1 VIVPI
6 FLLDS
11 GEKWLPVPIET
22 ILTVNAKIDGQPL
35 TSLDQLTSA
44 TKRIDFPAGMT
55 QPKGATPTVYHR
67 AVPAANLWWH
77 QFWTWWLYNPKEYLG
92 FGMHEG
98 DWEMVQIGCDDQQGD
113 KPVLMTYSQHKS
125 GQKHEYWSG
134 VQLEAGRPKV
144 YVAVGSHAN
153 YYSVHHDEVDDAD
166 GRGVRVDPQ
175 VDEFGAWA
183 TWNGQWGN
191 SDNSPG
197 PLPSHLSWRAPH
209 QFHSQAH

>member
-1 VIVPI
+1 
-6 FLLDS
+6 
-11 GEKWLPVPIET
+11 
-22 ILTVNAKIDGQPL
+22 
-35 TSLDQLTSA
+35 
-44 TKRIDFPAGMT
+44 M
-55 QPKGATPTVYHR
+55 
-67 AVPAANLWWH
+67 PAANLWWH

-113 KPVLMTYSQHKS
+113 NPVLMTCSQHKS

-166 GRGVRVDPQ
+166 GHGIRVDPQ

-209 QFHSQAH
+209 PVPQPGSLKRACSGTLTTSSWPASTGDGSRTCASCKHSRRIPTAA